1 MRIPKRNIY
10 KAYIRGIE
18 GTTIEYVKRS
28 RMDLLL
34 DCVSSILISINLPE
48 VRV

>member
-10 KAYIRGIE
+10 KAYIREIE
-18 GTTIEYVKRS
+18 GTTIKYVKRS
-28 RMDLLL
+28 RMNLLR
-34 DCVSSILISINLPE
+34 DCISSILISINLLE